1 MNNKLQ
7 ELEARKRHLNQKIQ
21 TISQHFLTS
30 YEEDFAIRFA
40 HESTKM
46 EGNTL
51 SIFEVKTLLV
61 DRITVGGKE
70 LRELYEVINHQK
82 AFEYLKSDS
91 RKQRIHRRPNQ
102 RSPPDYY
109 GKYFSRGYLSS
120 N

>member
-82 AFEYLKSDS
+82 AFEYLKKAILENREFTEDLIKDLHQIITENC
-91 RKQRIHRRPNQ
+91 RMFRMN
-102 RSPPDYY
+102 
-109 GKYFSRGYLSS
+109 
-120 N
+120 